1 MKKLMIPLAALAVVC
16 TVTAANAEWESWQDE
31 DPMTGEVS
39 KGLQSP
45 PARPT
50 TLLKGLYGG
59 VESVIVLRCG
69 AAGSAQVFN
78 APPRSGMSRV
88 LRLRVRFD
96 GETMREVDYEVLSGG
111 PPGHHAVKTT
121 DPWVK
126 NMVLSKNE
134 MLLEVP
140 LFGAGKVIFKYD
152 LTGSRAAYDRT
163 CN

>member
-16 TVTAANAEWESWQDE
+16 TVTAANAEWESWQEE

-39 KGLQSP
+39 KGLRSP
-45 PARPT
+45 PAKPT
-50 TLLKGLYGG
+50 TLLKGFYGG
-59 VESVIVLRCG
+59 VESIIVLVCG
-69 AAGSAQVFN
+69 AAGSGQMFN
-78 APPRSGMSRV
+78 ASPRFGISRV

-96 GETMREVDYEVLSGG
+96 GETMREVDYEAPLGG
-111 PPGHHAVKTT
+111 PPGYHAVTTT

-140 LFGAGKVIFKYD
+140 MFGAGEVIFKYD